1 MKYNILLSYLFFSNF
16 IFAQKENVDIMIYD
30 SNNTL
35 IKNLITIID
44 DTLFLRD
51 RDKIFKA
58 ELNHSKH
65 KIKSILYGE
74 KFIDTTITVSNSD
87 KVFQFKVN
95 YNPKSLENEFNSGLK
110 KIYSNNNHIPIIG
123 LNDSTFI
130 IKNFLHISIIGCD
143 YYEKGNYQIVN
154 DTLYLNV
161 LQFECSCY
169 STPQKINHTYQFII
183 KEDKILDID
192 KYKDFISDNYVFKM
206 KKNKKK

>member
-1 MKYNILLSYLFFSNF
+1 MKYNILLSILFFSNF
-16 IFAQKENVDIMIYD
+16 IFAQNKNVDIKIYD

-35 IKNLITIID
+35 INKLITIID

-51 RDKIFKA
+51 TDKIFKA

-74 KFIDTTITVSNSD
+74 IFIDTTIIVSDADTVF
-87 KVFQFKVN
+87 KFKVN
-95 YNPKSLENEFNSGLK
+95 YIPRSIENEFNSGFK
-110 KIYSNNNHIPIIG
+110 KVFSNNNHIPIIG

-130 IKNFLHISIIGCD
+130 IKNFLHISLIGCD
-143 YYEKGNYQIVN
+143 YYEKGSYQIVN

-161 LQFECSCY
+161 IQFECSCW

-192 KYKDFISDNYVFKM
+192 KYKDFIKDNYVFKVR
-206 KKNKKK
+206 KKLKD